1 MSARLRHAWL
11 LGLLLAGGCGGDEGA
26 EEPAAAT
33 EVEAPSPARSEVVRG
48 PVRVV
53 LEVDPEAPRL
63 SDEPVLTL
71 SVDADEGV
79 EVELPPF
86 GDSVGGFLVIS
97 FREELP
103 RIENGRRHLAQVYRL
118 EPVDTGEHPIRP
130 VRISFKDMR
139 PDGDQQE
146 HFVETEPLTIT
157 VSSFLE
163 GREPDLNDLRPAK
176 DPLTIYVKREFPL
189 ATVLT
194 LSGGALLLLLL
205 LVLLLRRK
213 KVPKPERP
221 LTPAELARL
230 EFERLLQDDPLA
242 RGELQT
248 FFVELTGI
256 VRRYIERTTE
266 VRAPEQTT
274 EEFLR
279 EMRSHAAFDD
289 EEKKQRLRAFLESA
303 DLVKFAAYHPP
314 MSDIEESFDR
324 AKQFVGLDAAMSLQV
339 GAAP

>member
-1 MSARLRHAWL
+1 MSAWARHGLL
-11 LGLLLAGGCGGDEGA
+11 LGLALLCGCGPDQA
-26 EEPAAAT
+26 ADDPAAAA
-33 EVEAPSPARSEVVRG
+33 EAEAPAPARSEVVRG

-53 LEVDPEAPRL
+53 LEFDPEKPRL

-79 EVELPPF
+79 EVDLPPF
-86 GDSVGGFLVIS
+86 GDSIGGFLVVS

-118 EPVDTGEHPIRP
+118 EPETTGEHPIRP
-130 VRISFKDMR
+130 VRVTFKDLR

-146 HFVETEPLTIT
+146 HAVETEPLTIT

-163 GREPDLNDLRPAK
+163 GKEPDLNDLRPARG
-176 DPLTIYVKREFPL
+176 PLAIEVKHEFPL
-189 ATVLT
+189 AMVLAV
-194 LSGGALLLLLL
+194 SGGALLLLLG
-205 LVLLLRRK
+205 LVLLLRRTRRQ
-213 KVPKPERP
+213 KPERP
-221 LTPAELARL
+221 PTPAELARL
-230 EFERLLQDDPLA
+230 EFERLLADDPLA

-279 EMRSHAAFDD
+279 EMWSHPAFDSAA
-289 EEKKQRLRAFLESA
+289 KALLTAFLEAA
-303 DLVKFAAYHPP
+303 DLVKFAAHQPSWP
-314 MSDIEESFDR
+314 DIEESFDR
-324 AKQFVGLDAAMSLQV
+324 AQEFVGLEDAMKLQV